1 MKMKIKQFDVV
12 ELNNNQKAII
22 KKINKGKN
30 YLIEIVSDDKTKI
43 EQKTITEKDIT
54 KVIYSRNKNKIP
66 GTS

>member
-12 ELNNNQKAII
+12 ELNNKQKAII
-22 KKINKGKN
+22 KKINKGNN

-54 KVIYSRNKNKIP
+54 KVIYSRSKNKIL

>member
-1 MKMKIKQFDVV
+1 MKIKQFDVV

-54 KVIYSRNKNKIP
+54 KVIYSRSKNKIL

>member
-1 MKMKIKQFDVV
+1 MKMKIKLFDVV
-12 ELNNNQKAII
+12 ELNNKQKAII

-30 YLIEIVSDDKTKI
+30 YLIEVVSEDKTEI

-54 KVIYSRNKNKIP
+54 RVIYSRKKERIL

>member
-54 KVIYSRNKNKIP
+54 KVIYSRNKNKIL

>member
-22 KKINKGKN
+22 KKINKGRN

-43 EQKTITEKDIT
+43 EQKIITEKDIT
-54 KVIYSRNKNKIP
+54 KVIYSRNKNKIL

>member
-1 MKMKIKQFDVV
+1 MKIKQFDVV
-12 ELNNNQKAII
+12 EVNNNQKAII

-43 EQKTITEKDIT
+43 EQKTITEKEIT
-54 KVIYSRNKNKIP
+54 KVIYSRNKNKIL

>member
-22 KKINKGKN
+22 KKINKGRN

-54 KVIYSRNKNKIP
+54 KVIYSRNKNKIL